1 MKVKG
6 SLVFHTPSPVPDTS
20 LWLDN
25 LAGPHLSWLRAL
37 LTSSTIVRGS
47 SYVDNPVRCLL
58 VPRNGQKVVVHLKG
72 TTPTSV
78 EVFGSIRSYGAQ
90 KGDFKAVEIKYA
102 PGTNVIDVTVFEERR
117 GVAIPLSMKFTY
129 VPSVGSVPIHEV
141 ADRRNLRIKD
151 FYWRLWFGDNET
163 LPSIGVRE
171 TFHGPEISITA
182 KDVETFC
189 NVVGNQSEAF
199 KTARNERVQAP
210 MDFGIVTGWQVCT
223 HRPGRESFTP

>member
-1 MKVKG
+1 M
-6 SLVFHTPSPVPDTS
+6 
-20 LWLDN
+20 DN

-47 SYVDNPVRCLL
+47 SYVDNPIRRLL
-58 VPRNGQKVVVHLKG
+58 APRNGQKVVVHLKG
-72 TTPTSV
+72 STPTGV
-78 EVFGSIRSYGAQ
+78 EVFGSIRSYGTQ
-90 KGDFKAVEIKYA
+90 KVDFKAVQIKYT
-102 PGTNVIDVTVFEERR
+102 PGTKVIDITVFEERR

-171 TFHGPEISITA
+171 TFHGPEIAITA

-210 MDFGIVTGWQVCT
+210 MDFGIVTGWQVCP
-223 HRPGRESFTP
+223 HHPRHEGFTS